1 MSAPRP
7 LKLPEYVSNHLY
19 NNYLNKSELEAYLGE
34 RGFQTAPGGVL
45 QRGRGW
51 VKNTK
56 KQAREV

>member
-34 RGFQTAPGGVL
+34 CGFQTAPGGIL
-45 QRGRGW
+45 
-51 VKNTK
+51 
-56 KQAREV
+56 